1 MREIGGI
8 ILIDFP
14 RFRNFKIRD
23 NFLKTLQS
31 FALNEE
37 VSLVIH
43 GWTRTGL
50 LEITKPREGKSLKDS
65 LVGTVEDNTPALET
79 AALKVLRCLMKET
92 TGIAFPEVICSPLLQ
107 NLINTAFDEEMR
119 NISYKLG
126 TKGTIT
132 EDSEMTDN
140 EFLIKN
146 GIN

>member
-1 MREIGGI
+1 MYKR
-8 ILIDFP
+8 
-14 RFRNFKIRD
+14 
-23 NFLKTLQS
+23 Q
-31 FALNEE
+31 
-37 VSLVIH
+37 
-43 GWTRTGL
+43 
-50 LEITKPREGKSLKDS
+50 
-65 LVGTVEDNTPALET
+65 VGTVEDNTPALET

-126 TKGTIT
+126 TKVTIT